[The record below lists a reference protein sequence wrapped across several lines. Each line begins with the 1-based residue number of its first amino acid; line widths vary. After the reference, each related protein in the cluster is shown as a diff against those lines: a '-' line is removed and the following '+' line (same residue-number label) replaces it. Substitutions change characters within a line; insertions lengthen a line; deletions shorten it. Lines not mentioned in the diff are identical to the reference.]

1 MQLENSFTVPAPPDV
16 AWGILLDVPRI
27 APCMPGAE
35 LTETIGERTY
45 KGNAKLRVG
54 PVSLMF
60 SGEAEITEI
69 DEANRTATVRAK
81 GNDTKGRGAAAA
93 RVVFTLVAEGDASRV
108 DISSEID
115 LTGSI
120 AQYGRASGLIDAIA
134 GQIISDF
141 ARNLEAEIGA
151 AGDISVNAESDSA
164 DNSAEIGAASDIST
178 DNGGESPAATATRAV
193 RVNAAASDNAIS
205 GISLFFRALWSMI
218 RGAFGGKS

>member
-16 AWGILLDVPRI
+16 AWDILLDVPRI

-35 LTETIGERTY
+35 LTETVGERTY

-54 PVSLMF
+54 PVSLTF

-69 DEANRTATVRAK
+69 DAAARVATVQAK
-81 GNDTKGRGAAAA
+81 GNDTKGRGAASAT
-93 RVVFTLVAEGDASRV
+93 VVFRLVADGDASRV
-108 DISSEID
+108 DITSDID

-141 ARNLEAEIGA
+141 ATNLEAEIGA
-151 AGDISVNAESDSA
+151 AG
-164 DNSAEIGAASDIST
+164 GAAT
-178 DNGGESPAATATRAV
+178 DTAPSG
-193 RVNAAASDNAIS
+193 AAADGETDKPTAEAAEVKTSDNAIS
-205 GISLFFRALWSMI
+205 GISLFFRALWAMI
-218 RGAFGGKS
+218 RGGKA

>member
-35 LTETIGERTY
+35 LTETVGERTY

-54 PVSLMF
+54 PVSLTF

-69 DEANRTATVRAK
+69 DETARTARVEAK
-81 GNDTKGRGAAAA
+81 GNDTKGRGAASAT
-93 RVVFTLVAEGDASRV
+93 VVFRLVADGDASRV
-108 DISSEID
+108 DITSDID

-141 ARNLEAEIGA
+141 ATNLEAEIGA
-151 AGDISVNAESDSA
+151 AGDAAPETAPSDAAA
-164 DNSAEIGAASDIST
+164 DDAPAR
-178 DNGGESPAATATRAV
+178 PAAE
-193 RVNAAASDNAIS
+193 AAEVKTSDNAIS
-205 GISLFFRALWSMI
+205 GISLFFRALWAMI
-218 RGAFGGKS
+218 RGGKS

>member
-1 MQLENSFTVPAPPDV
+1 MQLKNSFTVPAPPDV
-16 AWGILLDVPRI
+16 AWAILLDVPRI

-35 LTETIGERTY
+35 LTETVGERTY

-54 PVSLMF
+54 PVSLTF

-69 DEANRTATVRAK
+69 DEAARTATVKAK
-81 GNDTKGRGAAAA
+81 GNDTKGRGAAEAS
-93 RVVFTLVAEGDASRV
+93 VVFMLVADGDASRV

-141 ARNLEAEIGA
+141 AKNLEAEIGA
-151 AGDISVNAESDSA
+151 AGDAATDSAGTSAEST
-164 DNSAEIGAASDIST
+164 EAASA
-178 DNGGESPAATATRAV
+178 P
-193 RVNAAASDNAIS
+193 ASDNAIS
-205 GISLFFRALWSMI
+205 GISLFFRALGSMI
-218 RGAFGGKS
+218 RGVFGGKS

>member
-16 AWGILLDVPRI
+16 AWAILLDVPRI

-35 LTETIGERTY
+35 LTETVGERTY

-54 PVSLMF
+54 PVALTF

-69 DEANRTATVRAK
+69 DEANRTATVQAK
-81 GNDTKGRGAAAA
+81 GNDTKGRGAASAT
-93 RVVFTLVAEGDASRV
+93 VVFKLVADGDASRV
-108 DISSEID
+108 DITSDID

-141 ARNLEAEIGA
+141 AKNLEAEIGA
-151 AGDISVNAESDSA
+151 AGDAPVETAE
-164 DNSAEIGAASDIST
+164 T
-178 DNGGESPAATATRAV
+178 PAATAEPSPVEPAP
-193 RVNAAASDNAIS
+193 AAGTSTDNSIS

-218 RGAFGGKS
+218 RGAFGGKA

>member
-16 AWGILLDVPRI
+16 AWDILLDVPRI

-35 LTETIGERTY
+35 LTETVGERTY

-54 PVSLMF
+54 PVALTF

-69 DEANRTATVRAK
+69 DEAARTAKVQAK
-81 GNDTKGRGAAAA
+81 GNDTKGRGAASAT
-93 RVVFTLVAEGDASRV
+93 VVFKLVADGDASRV
-108 DISSEID
+108 DITSDID

-141 ARNLEAEIGA
+141 ATNLEAEIGA
-151 AGDISVNAESDSA
+151 AGDAAADDAAETPDA
-164 DNSAEIGAASDIST
+164 
-178 DNGGESPAATATRAV
+178 PAATAETAPAQP
-193 RVNAAASDNAIS
+193 AAPSDNSIS

-218 RGAFGGKS
+218 RGAFGGKA